1 MPDALIRWMA
11 GALAVLALLAGIW
24 WHGWHTR
31 DQQAERTAKDKALA
45 DARQT
50 LTDFRAE
57 SSRLNTIAGNI
68 QQRVDQINTNATRH
82 STEYR
87 TYVTQNPLPA
97 DCRFDA
103 ERLRRIQSA
112 VDDANAAIAAG
123 QFGGASATD
132 RAADQQQP

>member
-1 MPDALIRWMA
+1 MMPALYRYAA
-11 GALAVLALLAGIW
+11 GALAILALLAGVW

-31 DQQAERTAKDKALA
+31 DQQAERAVQDKALA

-57 SSRLNTIAGNI
+57 SNRLNTISSDI
-68 QQRVDQINTNATRH
+68 QQRVDQINANAARH

-112 VDDANAAIAAG
+112 VDDANAAIAAS
-123 QFGGASATD
+123 QSGGASTTD
-132 RAADQQQP
+132 RAPDQQ

>member
-1 MPDALIRWMA
+1 MSDALIRWIA
-11 GALAVLALLAGIW
+11 GALAVLALLAGVW

-31 DQQAERTAKDKALA
+31 DQQAERTAQDRALA
-45 DARQT
+45 DARQA
-50 LTDFRAE
+50 LADFRTE
-57 SSRLNTIAGNI
+57 SNRLNTIASDI

-82 STEYR
+82 ITEYR
-87 TYVTQNPLPA
+87 THVTQNPLPA

-123 QFGGASATD
+123 QSGDAGVTD
-132 RAADQQQP
+132 

>member
-1 MPDALIRWMA
+1 MMPALYRYAA
-11 GALAVLALLAGIW
+11 GALAILALLAGVW

-31 DQQAERTAKDKALA
+31 DQQAERAVQDKALA

-57 SSRLNTIAGNI
+57 ANRLNTISSDI
-68 QQRVDQINTNATRH
+68 QQRVDQINANAARH

-112 VDDANAAIAAG
+112 VDDANAAIAAS
-123 QFGGASATD
+123 QSGGASTTD
-132 RAADQQQP
+132 RAPDQQ

>member
-1 MPDALIRWMA
+1 MTAALYRYAA
-11 GALAVLALLAGIW
+11 GALAVLALLAGVW

-31 DQQAERTAKDKALA
+31 DQQAERAVQDKALA

-57 SSRLNTIAGNI
+57 SNRLNTISGDI
-68 QQRVDQINTNATRH
+68 QTRVDQINTGAARH
-82 STEYR
+82 TTEYR
-87 TYVTQNPLPA
+87 TYAMQNPLPA

-123 QFGGASATD
+123 QSGGASTTD
-132 RAADQQQP
+132 RTPDQR

>member
-31 DQQAERTAKDKALA
+31 DQQAERAVQDKALA

-50 LTDFRAE
+50 LTDYRAE
-57 SSRLNTIAGNI
+57 SSRLNTIFFFIDNGFYEI
-68 QQRVDQINTNATRH
+68 YTNATRH
-82 STEYR
+82 TTEYR
-87 TYVTQNPLPA
+87 TYAVQNPLPA
-97 DCRFDA
+97 DCRLDA

-112 VDDANAAIAAG
+112 IDDANAAIAAG
-123 QFGGASATD
+123 QSGGASATD
-132 RAADQQQP
+132 RAPNQR

>member
-1 MPDALIRWMA
+1 MMPALYRYAA
-11 GALAVLALLAGIW
+11 GALAVLALLAGVW

-31 DQQAERTAKDKALA
+31 DQQAERAVQDKALA

-50 LTDFRAE
+50 LTDFRTE
-57 SSRLNTIAGNI
+57 SNRLNTIAGDI
-68 QQRVDQINTNATRH
+68 QTRVNQINANAARH
-82 STEYR
+82 NTEYR

-123 QFGGASATD
+123 QSGGASTTD
-132 RAADQQQP
+132 RAPDQR

>member
-1 MPDALIRWMA
+1 MTAALYRYAA
-11 GALAVLALLAGIW
+11 GALAILALLAGVW

-31 DQQAERTAKDKALA
+31 DQQAERAVQDKALA

-57 SSRLNTIAGNI
+57 SNRLNTISSDI
-68 QQRVDQINTNATRH
+68 QQRVDQINTNATQH
-82 STEYR
+82 TTEYR
-87 TYVTQNPLPA
+87 TYAVQNPLPA
-97 DCRFDA
+97 DCRLDA

-123 QFGGASATD
+123 QSGGASATD
-132 RAADQQQP
+132 RAHDQR

>member
-1 MPDALIRWMA
+1 MMPALYRYAA
-11 GALAVLALLAGIW
+11 GALAILALLAGFW

-31 DQQAERTAKDKALA
+31 DQQAERIAQDKALA
-45 DARQT
+45 DARQA
-50 LTDFRAE
+50 LTGFRAE
-57 SSRLNTIAGNI
+57 SNRLNTIAGDI

-112 VDDANAAIAAG
+112 VDDANAAIAAS
-123 QFGGASATD
+123 QSGGASTTD
-132 RAADQQQP
+132 RAPDQR

>member
-1 MPDALIRWMA
+1 MMPALYRYAA

-31 DQQAERTAKDKALA
+31 DQQAERAVQDKALA
-45 DARQT
+45 DAHQA
-50 LTDFRAE
+50 LTDFRTE
-57 SSRLNTIAGNI
+57 SSRLNTIAGDI
-68 QQRVDQINTNATRH
+68 QQRVDQINANAARH

-103 ERLRRIQSA
+103 GRLRRIQSA
-112 VDDANAAIAAG
+112 VDDANAAIAAS
-123 QFGGASATD
+123 QSGGASATD
-132 RAADQQQP
+132 QAADQR

>member
-1 MPDALIRWMA
+1 MTAALYRYA
-11 GALAVLALLAGIW
+11 TGALAVLALLAGVW

-31 DQQAERTAKDKALA
+31 DQQAERTAQDKALA
-45 DARQT
+45 DANQT

-57 SSRLNTIAGNI
+57 SNRLNTIAGDI
-68 QQRVDQINTNATRH
+68 QQRVDQINANAARH

-112 VDDANAAIAAG
+112 VDDANAAIAAS
-123 QFGGASATD
+123 QSGGAVAAD

>member
-1 MPDALIRWMA
+1 MTAALYRYAA
-11 GALAVLALLAGIW
+11 GALAILTLLAGVW

-31 DQQAERTAKDKALA
+31 DLQAERAVQDRALA
-45 DARQT
+45 DARQA
-50 LTDFRAE
+50 LADFRTE
-57 SSRLNTIAGNI
+57 SNRLNTIAGDI

-82 STEYR
+82 TTEYR
-87 TYVTQNPLPA
+87 TYAMQNLLPA

-123 QFGGASATD
+123 QSGDAGVTD
-132 RAADQQQP
+132 

>member
-1 MPDALIRWMA
+1 MMPALYRYAA
-11 GALAVLALLAGIW
+11 GALAVLALLAGVW

-31 DQQAERTAKDKALA
+31 NQQAERAVQYKALA

-50 LTDFRAE
+50 LTDFRTE
-57 SSRLNTIAGNI
+57 SNRLNTIAGDI
-68 QQRVDQINTNATRH
+68 QTRVNQINANAARH
-82 STEYR
+82 NTEYR

-123 QFGGASATD
+123 QSGGASTTD
-132 RAADQQQP
+132 RAPDQR

>member
-1 MPDALIRWMA
+1 MTAALYRYAA
-11 GALAVLALLAGIW
+11 GALAVLALLAGVW

-31 DQQAERTAKDKALA
+31 DQQAERAVQDKALA

-57 SSRLNTIAGNI
+57 SNRLNTISGDI
-68 QQRVDQINTNATRH
+68 QTRVDQINTGAARH
-82 STEYR
+82 TTEYR
-87 TYVTQNPLPA
+87 TYALQTPLPA
-97 DCRFDA
+97 DCRLDA

-123 QFGGASATD
+123 QSGGASTTD
-132 RAADQQQP
+132 RAPDQR

>member
-31 DQQAERTAKDKALA
+31 DQQAERAVQDKALA

-82 STEYR
+82 TTEYR
-87 TYVTQNPLPA
+87 TYAVQNPLPA
-97 DCRFDA
+97 DCRLDA

-112 VDDANAAIAAG
+112 IDDANTAIAASQSDG
-123 QFGGASATD
+123 SSATD
-132 RAADQQQP
+132 RAADQR

>member
-1 MPDALIRWMA
+1 MMPALYRYAA
-11 GALAVLALLAGIW
+11 GALAVLALLAGVW
-24 WHGWHTR
+24 WHGWYTR
-31 DQQAERTAKDKALA
+31 DQQAERAVQDKALA

-50 LTDFRAE
+50 LTDLRAE

-68 QQRVDQINTNATRH
+68 QQRVDQINTNAARH

-123 QFGGASATD
+123 QSSGASATD
-132 RAADQQQP
+132 QAADQR